1 MALQSAQS
9 MVELLLSEKNFEQTA
24 TYSCYPGYKLVGD
37 SISTC
42 QATGVWSGSAP
53 TCQRILPGTLS
64 RHKCLVEVG
73 QSELDLRCDSIVAV
87 IPSWNALLLF

>member
-1 MALQSAQS
+1 M
-9 MVELLLSEKNFEQTA
+9 
-24 TYSCYPGYKLVGD
+24 GD

-87 IPSWNALLLF
+87 PVIPSWNALLLF

>member
-1 MALQSAQS
+1 M
-9 MVELLLSEKNFEQTA
+9 
-24 TYSCYPGYKLVGD
+24 GD

-87 IPSWNALLLF
+87 P